1 MIDLHVH
8 STASDGTFTPAQLVA
23 LAEKSGVCAFALTD
37 HDSTDGIEESLDAA
51 AKSNI
56 QVIPGIELSTEY
68 NEKEIHVVGLYID
81 WKCPALVKRFF
92 INVSSWPQIIFM
104 SGIVPLPPLG

>member
-37 HDSTDGIEESLDAA
+37 HDSTDGIEEALDAA
-51 AKSNI
+51 
-56 QVIPGIELSTEY
+56 
-68 NEKEIHVVGLYID
+68 EKRHGGPEKAVCSGAQGGL
-81 WKCPALVKRFF
+81 
-92 INVSSWPQIIFM
+92 
-104 SGIVPLPPLG
+104 

>member
-37 HDSTDGIEESLDAA
+37 HEDR
-51 AKSNI
+51 KS
-56 QVIPGIELSTEY
+56 
-68 NEKEIHVVGLYID
+68 VV
-81 WKCPALVKRFF
+81 
-92 INVSSWPQIIFM
+92 
-104 SGIVPLPPLG
+104 

>member
-37 HDSTDGIEESLDAA
+37 HDSTDGIEEALDACSCKTA
-51 AKSNI
+51 
-56 QVIPGIELSTEY
+56 
-68 NEKEIHVVGLYID
+68 D
-81 WKCPALVKRFF
+81 
-92 INVSSWPQIIFM
+92 
-104 SGIVPLPPLG
+104 PLPGMQG